1 MLAYNFGTVHPIMLK
16 LCTHVEYTMMMSW
29 RSQRKQ
35 GREAAGRGRRP
46 LVINI

>member
-1 MLAYNFGTVHPIMLK
+1 MLK
-16 LCTHVEYTMMMSW
+16 FGTHVEYTMMLSW

-46 LVINI
+46 LVTNI